1 MKMWFPVIFGLLTI
15 VGALCIPDI
24 DIRTDNEPAVDA
36 LLEKLFP
43 MGVPHALHRHDDI
56 RTGRSL
62 AIKKDQYDP
71 QDPVP
76 CAVCTGLSQCKV
88 LNSFMVEE
96 VYYPKDPGRRETCNV
111 IEALG
116 KRVSTDIFG
125 NGRTFRDT
133 EQCRGKIAR
142 LERTGL
148 PELTHMKC
156 LVHRYR
162 HAVSL
167 LILR

>member
-1 MKMWFPVIFGLLTI
+1 MLFPLIFSLLII
-15 VGALCIPDI
+15 VGALCVPDAEM
-24 DIRTDNEPAVDA
+24 RTDNEPAIDA

-43 MGVPHALHRHDDI
+43 MGVPHALHRHDSI
-56 RTGRSL
+56 RTSRSL
-62 AIKKDQYDP
+62 AIKKDPYDP

-133 EQCRGKIAR
+133 EQCRGECRKTR
-142 LERTGL
+142 VYWL
-148 PELTHMKC
+148 PELTHLQMS
-156 LVHRYR
+156 
-162 HAVSL
+162 AAQMS
-167 LILR
+167 